1 MQGRATL
8 YCTPRLSC
16 DARYIILQSILK
28 GVCLSFC
35 FLSVAF
41 YNKLR
46 LIGKVYAIT
55 SSIAKVSSRSDKSD
69 KSKECYTYTYLQ
81 VARIGLRPVP
91 LFHCNEGMLRML
103 TKAPFASDQ
112 YENHIYLLIYS
123 PCLPLLFF
131 TGLCRACVVPKQK
144 AQL

>member
-1 MQGRATL
+1 M
-8 YCTPRLSC
+8 
-16 DARYIILQSILK
+16 
-28 GVCLSFC
+28 SFC

-55 SSIAKVSSRSDKSD
+55 SSIAKVSSRSDKPD

-91 LFHCNEGMLRML
+91 LFHCNEGKLRML
-103 TKAPFASDQ
+103 TKAPFTSDR
-112 YENHIYLLIYS
+112 YENHIHLLIYS

-131 TGLCRACVVPKQK
+131 QGFVEHALFPSRERSYDWSA
-144 AQL
+144 